1 MKVTELYP
9 VPDNLNPYAALA
21 LSNVS
26 IDDDPNAFGF
36 SRIPILANWLPVMKS
51 GFSASFSILA

>member
-1 MKVTELYP
+1 MTELYP
-9 VPDNLNPYAALA
+9 VPVNLNPYAALA

-26 IDDDPNAFGF
+26 NWSEPNDLGF
-36 SRIPILANWLPVMKS
+36 SIIPIQEIWFPVIKS